1 MSSIKSLEQLINH
14 FEDEP
19 PSRRAKILDEAQI
32 PIGDFMKYA
41 SWKED
46 CYTRNCIART
56 EEFEFIL
63 ICWDLNAITP
73 IHGHDDKD
81 CWMYQIE
88 GELKE
93 KVLTET
99 EHGFELVSENK
110 LTESTV
116 SFMHD
121 TMGYHT
127 LSNNGDKRAMSLHIY
142 AAPID
147 KCLVYSDNASR
158 FETVELSYDRD
169 HS

>member
-127 LSNNGDKRAMSLHIY
+127 LSNNGEKRAMSLHIY

-147 KCLVYSDNASR
+147 KCLVYSDNVSR
-158 FETVELSYDRD
+158 FKTVELSYDRD

>member
-93 KVLTET
+93 KVLKET
-99 EHGFELVSENK
+99 EHGFELMSENR
-110 LTESTV
+110 LTVSTV

-127 LSNNGDKRAMSLHIY
+127 LNNSGAKRAMSLHIY

-147 KCLVYSDNASR
+147 KCLVYSDNVSR
-158 FETVELSYDRD
+158 FKTVELSYDRD

>member
-63 ICWDLNAITP
+63 ICWDLNASTP

-93 KVLTET
+93 KVLKET
-99 EHGFELVSENK
+99 EHGFELMSENR
-110 LTESTV
+110 LTVSTV

-127 LSNNGDKRAMSLHIY
+127 LNNSGAKRAMSLHIY

-147 KCLVYSDNASR
+147 KCLVYSDNANK
-158 FETVELSYDRD
+158 FETVELSYDSD